1 MKKLLL
7 SAFLITFCAGFA
19 KAGPFD
25 AFNHVLNLIAYNSG
39 GSKDGERLAQRY
51 LDVLA
56 KDVGQA
62 ISGGSYGVGGNLR
75 ISDLNLMLSL
85 KVSYQDV
92 ATDNF
97 IVRTS
102 GETSITY
109 PIIHAEYAFAER
121 YDAIARASYFNSS
134 ALFGG
139 GLRYKILV
147 SEDEIYIPTLSV
159 QSVYTHIFYSDG
171 ELGKFNAWNLKTGT
185 TAFFG
190 LIPYIQPYVF
200 LTYDFMGLNPG
211 SSYYSHLSARAQG
224 FGYGAGANIKMDM
237 LNISVSVSMY
247 DNLPNIS
254 FGVFVGI

>member
-1 MKKLLL
+1 MKKIIL
-7 SAFLITFCAGFA
+7 SAFLIAFCAGFA

-25 AFNHVLNLIAYNSG
+25 AFNFALDSIALYPG
-39 GSKDGERLAQRY
+39 GSAGEKIAQKY

-62 ISGGSYGVGGNLR
+62 ISGGAYGVGGNLR

-92 ATDNF
+92 AKDNF
-97 IVRTS
+97 IVRAS

-109 PIIHAEYAFAER
+109 PIIHAEYGFAER
-121 YDAIARASYFNSS
+121 YDAIARVSYFNSS

-139 GLRYKILV
+139 GLRYKVLV
-147 SEDEIYIPTLSV
+147 SEDETYIPTLSV
-159 QSVYTHIFYSDG
+159 QSVYTHLFYSEGD
-171 ELGKFNAWNLKTGT
+171 LGKFSAWNLKTGT

-200 LTYDFMGLNPG
+200 LTYDFMGLNP
-211 SSYYSHLSARAQG
+211 SSSDYSYLSSSVQG
-224 FGYGAGANIKMDM
+224 FGYGFGANIKMEM

-254 FGVFVGI
+254 FGVFMGI